1 MTLLGVGLFATGT
14 SILAHED
21 ISSIFNNKFRG
32 FNGFL
37 GEYSAPC
44 KSKMR
49 AHSLCF
55 FYFEFSYSLSEVIYT
70 IAINIIILFSNNIQE
85 YKSIY
90 EERTYQLLAIQ
101 QNKKK
106 KKTFLPSTASMGL
119 SSKKDLSLK

>member
-1 MTLLGVGLFATGT
+1 MTVLGVGLFATGT
-14 SILAHED
+14 SVFAHED

-49 AHSLCF
+49 ADSLR

-85 YKSIY
+85 YKSIN
-90 EERTYQLLAIQ
+90 EGRT
-101 QNKKK
+101 
-106 KKTFLPSTASMGL
+106 
-119 SSKKDLSLK
+119 